1 MPDFGHTPPQRRKE
15 HYVFYFMRCVV
26 ALRLCK
32 GINREERILKAK
44 VMEIVILLLS
54 LALGKVLYDKN
65 GKFREFIDR
74 EDY

>member
-1 MPDFGHTPPQRRKE
+1 
-15 HYVFYFMRCVV
+15 
-26 ALRLCK
+26 
-32 GINREERILKAK
+32 
-44 VMEIVILLLS
+44 MEIVILLLS

>member
-1 MPDFGHTPPQRRKE
+1 M
-15 HYVFYFMRCVV
+15 V

-32 GINREERILKAK
+32 GVNREERILKAK

-54 LALGKVLYDKN
+54 LALGRVLYDKN
-65 GKFREFIDR
+65 EKFREFIDK

>member
-1 MPDFGHTPPQRRKE
+1 MCINMAF
-15 HYVFYFMRCVV
+15 C
-26 ALRLCK
+26 RLCK
-32 GINREERILKAK
+32 GVNREERILKAK

-65 GKFREFIDR
+65 EKFREFIDR